1 MQTFNAMF
9 GLSKMSARRIRSIC
23 ETRATFRVACV
34 QVFGKKL
41 PTFKDAAED
50 FAIFSAFIDSWIR
63 IGAFSMSVLCSK
75 RHESGRVLEHDLR
88 LFVRG

>member
-1 MQTFNAMF
+1 MQTFNAIF

-23 ETRATFRVACV
+23 ETRATFHVACV

-50 FAIFSAFIDSWIR
+50 FVIFSASI
-63 IGAFSMSVLCSK
+63 
-75 RHESGRVLEHDLR
+75 
-88 LFVRG
+88 

>member
-1 MQTFNAMF
+1 MQTFNAKF
-9 GLSKMSARRIRSIC
+9 GLSKMSVRGIRSIC

-50 FAIFSAFIDSWIR
+50 FVIFSASI
-63 IGAFSMSVLCSK
+63 
-75 RHESGRVLEHDLR
+75 
-88 LFVRG
+88 